1 MNNLAYRTWGIRG
14 RPTLVL
20 LHGFLGDSEDWLP
33 LVSLLEDD
41 FYLVAVDLPGHAK
54 SLNVGL
60 SDGSTDEL
68 SDDHV
73 TLSDDNI
80 KLSDDNIKLSD
91 DNIKLSYD
99 KAFAVF
105 SDLLDLTLHQL
116 DLKHYSLLGYSLGG
130 RLALLHSLSHSNR
143 VEQLLLESCHPG
155 LESEADRDLR
165 RQTDK
170 EWAERFRTEPLDQV
184 LQRWY
189 HQPVFAD
196 LNSQQRQDLMQHR
209 LGINKDGRLLGDIL
223 EYCSLSRQPA
233 CWGQIE
239 DVSFPVH
246 YFYGERDLKYTELAL
261 RLHKSGSLAG
271 LHKIAGAGHN
281 IHREQPAEMAD
292 VIREQLSRSSV

>member
-33 LVSLLEDD
+33 LVSLLEED

-54 SLNVGL
+54 SLNV
-60 SDGSTDEL
+60 EL
-68 SDDHV
+68 SDD
-73 TLSDDNI
+73 
-80 KLSDDNIKLSD
+80 
-91 DNIKLSYD
+91 
-99 KAFAVF
+99 KAFALF

-130 RLALLHSLSHSNR
+130 RLALLHSLSHSHR

-155 LESEADRDLR
+155 LESEADRDIR
-165 RQTDK
+165 RQSDK
-170 EWAERFRTEPLDQV
+170 EWAERFRTEPLDEV
-184 LQRWY
+184 LQQWY

-196 LNSQQRQDLMQHR
+196 LNSQQRQTLMEYR
-209 LGINKDGRLLGDIL
+209 LEINRNGRLLGDIL

-233 CWGQIE
+233 CWGQME
-239 DVSFPVH
+239 DVPFPVH
-246 YFYGERDLKYTELAL
+246 YFYGERDLKYTGIAL

-271 LHKIAGAGHN
+271 LHKIAGTGHN
-281 IHREQPAEMAD
+281 IHRERPADMAAI
-292 VIREQLSRSSV
+292 IRQQLGRSSE